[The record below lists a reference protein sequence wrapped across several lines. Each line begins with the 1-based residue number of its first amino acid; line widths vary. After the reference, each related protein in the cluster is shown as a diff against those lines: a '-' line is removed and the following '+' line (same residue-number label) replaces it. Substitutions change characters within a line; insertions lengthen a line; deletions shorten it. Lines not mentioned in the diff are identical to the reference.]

1 MYATRTTQLIVG
13 LFAILGIAA
22 LAFLSFRLGRIDLFG
37 SPGYMLFANF
47 DNIAGLKNNDRVEIA
62 GVPIGHVASISLQ
75 NDRAH
80 LGLFIEKGV
89 QVDSDAIAGI
99 KSSGIIGDKYVAIQL
114 GSGDTLPNGGTI
126 LQTQSA
132 FVLEDAIGGLINSL
146 GSGGGSKDKEK
157 SKDGK

>member
-13 LFAILGIAA
+13 IFAILGIAA
-22 LAFLSFRLGRIDLFG
+22 LAFLSFRLGNVNIFG
-37 SPGYMLFANF
+37 SPGYVLFANF

-62 GVPIGHVASISLQ
+62 GVPVGHVQSISLQ

-80 LGLFIEKGV
+80 VGLFIDKGV
-89 QVDSDAIAGI
+89 QVDSEAIAGI

-126 LQTQSA
+126 MQTQSA
-132 FVLEDAIGGLINSL
+132 FVLEDAIGQVINSL
-146 GSGGGSKDKEK
+146 GSGGAPKEK
-157 SKDGK
+157 QKQGQ